1 MNRHFGGT
9 GVFTLRPSRG
19 WGKKPEGII
28 TNLMQVISV
37 LESKMRKLEWALGN
51 QLDFGDFKK

>member
-9 GVFTLRPSRG
+9 GVFTLTTKQRM
-19 WGKKPEGII
+19 GKKPEGII

-37 LESKMRKLEWALGN
+37 LESKMRKLEWELRQSTG
-51 QLDFGDFKK
+51 FWRF